1 MAAREAAAMP
11 LPKEETTPPVTNT
24 YRVMTAFFLIKKI
37 GTTLNDH
44 EKQALVDLQT
54 PHQNGKSD
62 YQKGGVSSIESAGVY
77 CETCR

>member
-1 MAAREAAAMP
+1 
-11 LPKEETTPPVTNT
+11 
-24 YRVMTAFFLIKKI
+24 MTAFFLIKKI